1 MVGFTCQGS
10 VRIFIKI
17 HHVKLMGLLI
27 IYQVWLGKIL
37 IVDNLL
43 KERMTIMDCVVC
55 VNKTK
60 RLLIIYYFIVQLQ
73 SILKCSLEISCL
85 GRYFWRAEYH
95 EFNNVMFE

>member
-60 RLLIIYYFIVQLQ
+60 RPLIIYHFIVQLQ
-73 SILKCSLEISCL
+73 RCSLEISCL

>member
-1 MVGFTCQGS
+1 MVGFTFQGS

-27 IYQVWLGKIL
+27 IYQLWLGKIL